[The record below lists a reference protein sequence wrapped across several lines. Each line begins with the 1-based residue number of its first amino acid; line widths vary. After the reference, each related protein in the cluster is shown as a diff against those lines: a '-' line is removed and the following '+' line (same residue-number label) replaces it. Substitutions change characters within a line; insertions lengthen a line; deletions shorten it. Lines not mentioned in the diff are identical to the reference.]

1 MPLGTIVGG
10 IMGGNA
16 AAQTQ
21 RKLDEIVAMPG
32 VDVSGAYAD
41 NLAAI
46 ESNRAAAQT
55 GATRTNT
62 FNQQE
67 LNRMLEG
74 SIPGYGKM
82 QSSRASAA
90 NDLLAGSIPAD
101 VARAVRA
108 GSVSHAMEGGYG
120 GSAAGRNLVARDL
133 GLTSLDLIGRGNDMA
148 SGIIGSTPMAR
159 LSGVNDQLNMTG
171 KDMVA
176 LRSGERT
183 QKMGAMKD
191 RAIAPG
197 KTAAIGMALQQ
208 EDAQMMSLA
217 SSIGGA
223 AAGAAM

>member
-1 MPLGTIVGG
+1 MPLGTIAGG

-32 VDVSGAYAD
+32 VDVGAAYGD
-41 NLAAI
+41 NLRAI
-46 ESNRAAAQT
+46 ESNRAAAET
-55 GATRTNT
+55 GANRTNT
-62 FNQQE
+62 FNQSE

-74 SIPGYGKM
+74 SIPGFGSI
-82 QSSRASAA
+82 QSRRSAAA
-90 NDLLAGSIPAD
+90 NDMLAGSIPPD
-101 VARAVRA
+101 VARAIRA
-108 GSVSHAMEGGYG
+108 AGTAKSMEGGYG

-133 GLTSLDLIGRGNDMA
+133 GLTSLDLIGRGNEMA
-148 SGIIGSTPMAR
+148 SSIIGSTPMAR

-176 LRSGERT
+176 LRSGERA

-208 EDAQMMSLA
+208 ADAQMMSLA
-217 SSIGGA
+217 SSMGGA
-223 AAGAAM
+223 AAGGAM